1 MVACALLL
9 ALPSAAHATTLHV
22 SVVGN
27 DATGLGSLAR
37 PYATVQ
43 KAVNMAVWGDVVSVG
58 PGTFNGNVTMKPAVS
73 LHGAGA
79 LLTTLRGTGSGPVVT
94 ASNIGATAGIWG
106 FTITGGN
113 ADKGGG
119 IYCYQS
125 SPAITDNTITG
136 NVATLK
142 GGGIYCDSSSAGIRN
157 NVITGNSA
165 AAGSDNMDYNPGG
178 GGIYCWYSRAAIT
191 GNTISGNSATGNYG
205 NGGGILVDNSPS
217 STTTET
223 IAGNTITGN
232 SAVWGGGIWVSSSP
246 AITGNTIAGNSAYYG
261 GGIYCCALPCSPAIT
276 NNTVVGNNA
285 IQLGGGIVCL
295 GGATPAI
302 RNDTIAGN
310 SGGASGGGIYNES
323 APPPTITNC
332 IVWGNSSGLHGCSAT
347 YSDVQ
352 NGLGSISVDP
362 GFVAAQDGDY
372 RLAAGSPCI
381 DVATSAGAP
390 ATDKNGI
397 GRPWGGGCDMGAY
410 EYFAPTLAS
419 TTKISGPA
427 SVKVRRSLRLTG
439 TVVAPW
445 GSPGTVKIT
454 KTRLVG
460 TRWRSAGSATVHVV
474 GGSFTYSFKPS
485 YRGRWRFV
493 AHYSGG
499 VIGPTTYLSSK
510 SGIKSVRVR

>member
-1 MVACALLL
+1 MALLL
-9 ALPSAAHATTLHV
+9 PAAAYATTLHV

-43 KAVNMAVWGDVVSVG
+43 KAIDMAVWGDSVSVG

-79 LLTTLRGTGSGPVVT
+79 LLTTLRGTGSGSVVT

-125 SPAITDNTITG
+125 SPAITDNIITG
-136 NVATLK
+136 NRAVR
-142 GGGIYCDSSSAGIRN
+142 GGGICCNEFSSIR
-157 NVITGNSA
+157 
-165 AAGSDNMDYNPGG
+165 
-178 GGIYCWYSRAAIT
+178 
-191 GNTISGNSATGNYG
+191 
-205 NGGGILVDNSPS
+205 
-217 STTTET
+217 
-223 IAGNTITGN
+223 GNTITRN
-232 SAVWGGGIWVSSSP
+232 WACIGGGIFCSGSSP
-246 AITGNTIAGNSAYYG
+246 SITGNTIAGNSSDRGSGIYCENGSTPNIRGNTITANTLNNNGYTPEPGG
-261 GGIYCCALPCSPAIT
+261 GGIFCGGSSPTISGNTINGNGASGDYGSGGGIGCDGNSSSTIT
-276 NNTVVGNNA
+276 NNVVIGNSANM
-285 IQLGGGIVCL
+285 GGGIHL
-295 GGATPAI
+295 RNESSATI
-302 RNDTIAGN
+302 TNDTIAGN
-310 SGGASGGGIYNES
+310 RADTGGGIYNES
-323 APPPTITNC
+323 GGTPTITNC
-332 IVWGNSSGLHGCSAT
+332 IVWGNSGGLIGCTTT

-352 NGLGSISVDP
+352 DGLGSISVDP
-362 GFVAAQDGDY
+362 GFVAAQGGDY

-381 DVATSAGAP
+381 DVATSVGAP
-390 ATDKNGI
+390 ATDKDGI

-419 TTKISGPA
+419 TTKLSGPS
-427 SVKVRRSLRLTG
+427 SVRVRRTLKLSG